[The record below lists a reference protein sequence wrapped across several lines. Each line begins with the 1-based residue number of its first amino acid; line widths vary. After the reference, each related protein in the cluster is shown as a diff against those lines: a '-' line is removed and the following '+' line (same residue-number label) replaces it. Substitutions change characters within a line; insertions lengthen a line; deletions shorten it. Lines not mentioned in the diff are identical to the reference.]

1 MDIRPGDVLS
11 DSRSDWE
18 VISPPFCTRAGGI
31 VYVRV
36 RKVDQPDWTNLLTE
50 PEQRHYALARLTLTL
65 SWAPCPSS
73 AGTPTV

>member
-11 DSRSDWE
+11 DSRSDWA

-36 RKVDQPDWTNLLTE
+36 RKVDQPDWTNLLTWGAHE
-50 PEQRHYALARLTLTL
+50 RVSVKRA
-65 SWAPCPSS
+65 S
-73 AGTPTV
+73 A